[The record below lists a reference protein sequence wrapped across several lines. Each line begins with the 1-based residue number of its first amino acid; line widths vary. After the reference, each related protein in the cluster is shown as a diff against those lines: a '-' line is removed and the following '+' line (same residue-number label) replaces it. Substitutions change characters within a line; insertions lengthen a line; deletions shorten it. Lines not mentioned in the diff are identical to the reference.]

1 MRLLT
6 VTFSITICFLF
17 FKEAS
22 ISNCEQI
29 LFITSDSRL
38 GDVLIFVNA
47 IFFFVIALGLI
58 SLTLVFKNNYLVVTL
73 NIMVLT
79 IYIIAGNWLINPRS
93 LDSTLND
100 IICEKSSISYS
111 SETIAK
117 SSWVQVNVKNLTLN
131 EYNHIM
137 KLNELFPEIP
147 KSAKNIS
154 SRVHITIGI
163 HSEVDVEFHCTDTA
177 LLDIGY
183 GNLEVVK
190 EGGLFKVLID
200 RPRF

>member
-1 MRLLT
+1 M
-6 VTFSITICFLF
+6 
-17 FKEAS
+17 
-22 ISNCEQI
+22 
-29 LFITSDSRL
+29 
-38 GDVLIFVNA
+38 
-47 IFFFVIALGLI
+47 
-58 SLTLVFKNNYLVVTL
+58 TL